1 MKKIKL
7 YDYQQKMLE
16 DIINVLTTA
25 VFGTFYNENGKKEK
39 VGCSVM
45 VNWWSK
51 CSRRWTDSVWTMG
64 RRKWS

>member
-25 VFGTFYNENGKKEK
+25 ATGRFYDENGKKEK
-39 VGCSVM
+39 GAV
-45 VNWWSK
+45 
-51 CSRRWTDSVWTMG
+51 R
-64 RRKWS
+64 

>member
-25 VFGTFYNENGKKEK
+25 ATSTFINLPRDYKYIYRWNEHSDEVKGNDGYCRTIEL
-39 VGCSVM
+39 
-45 VNWWSK
+45 
-51 CSRRWTDSVWTMG
+51 
-64 RRKWS
+64 